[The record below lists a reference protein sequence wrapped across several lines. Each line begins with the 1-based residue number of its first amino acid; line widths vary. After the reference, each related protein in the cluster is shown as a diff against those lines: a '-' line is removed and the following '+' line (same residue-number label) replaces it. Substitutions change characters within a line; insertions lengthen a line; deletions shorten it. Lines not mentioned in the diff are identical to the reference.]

1 MSLQPMTPD
10 ALADTPT
17 IFASFMGEGGAR
29 KKTVR
34 ELLEIYRERSK
45 SLRATEDRDDDLR
58 VERFMDDM
66 ANERWRDE
74 VIMRIGVFAGTTLVM
89 TLVIDGIHRAIAY
102 LACVEQGISSERLP
116 ALCVER

>member
-1 MSLQPMTPD
+1 MTPD

-17 IFASFMGEGGAR
+17 VFARFMGEGDAR

-45 SLRATEDRDDDLR
+45 SLRAAEDRDDDLR

-74 VIMRIGVFAGTTLVM
+74 VIMRIGVFAGTTLV
-89 TLVIDGIHRAIAY
+89 IDGIHRAIAY
-102 LACVEQGISSERLP
+102 LACVEQGISAERLP

>member
-1 MSLQPMTPD
+1 MALQPMTPD

-17 IFASFMGEGGAR
+17 VFARFMGDGDTR

-45 SLRATEDRDDDLR
+45 VLRATEDRDDDLR

-74 VIMRIGVFAGTTLVM
+74 VIMRIGVFSGT

-102 LACVEQGISSERLP
+102 LACVEQGISAERLP

>member
-1 MSLQPMTPD
+1 MALEPLTLD

-17 IFASFMGEGGAR
+17 VFASFMGESGAR

-34 ELLEIYRERSK
+34 ELLDIYRERSK
-45 SLRATEDRDDDLR
+45 SLRAGEDRDDDLR

-74 VIMRIGVFAGTTLVM
+74 VIMRIGVFSGTTLV
-89 TLVIDGIHRAIAY
+89 IAGTPRPLTPQTY
-102 LACVEQGISSERLP
+102 RGQ
-116 ALCVER
+116 

>member
-1 MSLQPMTPD
+1 MALEPLTLD

-17 IFASFMGEGGAR
+17 VFASFMGESGAR

-34 ELLEIYRERSK
+34 ELLDIYRERSK
-45 SLRATEDRDDDLR
+45 SLRAGEDRDDDLR

-74 VIMRIGVFAGTTLVM
+74 VIMRIGVFSGK

>member
-1 MSLQPMTPD
+1 MALQPMTPD

-17 IFASFMGEGGAR
+17 VFASFMGEGGAR

-45 SLRATEDRDDDLR
+45 SLGATEDRDDDLR
-58 VERFMDDM
+58 VERFIDDM

-74 VIMRIGVFAGTTLVM
+74 VIMRIGIFAGT

-102 LACVEQGISSERLP
+102 LACVEQGIRPERLP
-116 ALCVER
+116 ALCVEL